1 MTYESLSPDPIK
13 TVPNS
18 QSTHRMTPELQAQGF
33 KYLSLEKQS
42 WNPQKALAPTLVF
55 PVSGWSSALRDRGKV
70 KLFPIGEFIKDILS
84 KLTLHWPI
92 PPCLWNLFPWRKEG
106 LTSFCKLRGAVWSCG
121 SAEPLGAGTPSAALL
136 FLVYKPSVL
145 PTVWDFSS

>member
-13 TVPNS
+13 TVPNP

-70 KLFPIGEFIKDILS
+70 KLLPIGEFIKDILS
-84 KLTLHWPI
+84 KLTLIGPY
-92 PPCLWNLFPWRKEG
+92 PRVSGTYFPGER
-106 LTSFCKLRGAVWSCG
+106 R
-121 SAEPLGAGTPSAALL
+121 
-136 FLVYKPSVL
+136 
-145 PTVWDFSS
+145 D